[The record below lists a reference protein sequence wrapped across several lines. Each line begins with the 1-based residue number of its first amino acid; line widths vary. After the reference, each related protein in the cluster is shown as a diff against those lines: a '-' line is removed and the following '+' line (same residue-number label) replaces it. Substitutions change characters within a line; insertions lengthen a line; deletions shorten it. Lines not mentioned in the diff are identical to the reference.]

1 MNLDDGE
8 VTRVGGRVE
17 SDAVGEMSRLLK
29 DRSGQ

>member
-29 DRSGQ
+29 DR